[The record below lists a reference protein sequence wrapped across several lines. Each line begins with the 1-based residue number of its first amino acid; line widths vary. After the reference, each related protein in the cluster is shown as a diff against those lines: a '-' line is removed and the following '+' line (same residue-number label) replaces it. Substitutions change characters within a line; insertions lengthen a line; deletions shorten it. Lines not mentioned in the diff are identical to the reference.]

1 MCIPIFPDGLYNSN
15 VINLPLEVAFQLWK
29 QFRLKILLLHPV
41 TPDQRYDRSAKTS
54 GIRRIGKD
62 CYLKKLESP
71 IHNFRGNTAE
81 SPFIPSFTNESCAF
95 CKGRLVTVEK
105 YERDTSFCSEE
116 CWGQSI
122 RTCVADLR
130 RGDIG
135 SWPVEMFVSLDAK
148 RKLLELAAE
157 TLDGNFLL
165 QELFFQLLP
174 QNDLSYLHY
183 VRFLN
188 ETGQMKD
195 VTALY
200 EAKGCVQDSKMYSFK
215 RLLAGDGPVTRQ
227 ECEKHIHTLRI
238 FAVTELSS
246 SPRLSTMHASTLQTV
261 DLLDFQTQANSE
273 WIEFVERTLSS
284 ANEHVKSLLDE
295 LSGPL
300 IGQNLASTIVACI
313 LMDNKAT
320 NGSRS
325 HQLKIKH
332 RMSDEIFRWLAL
344 EPLIALQNW
353 MEIDSLLIEKR
364 WFSRKFVLGLP
375 VDRLLLFLHSK
386 NSPKAIIARYL
397 QYLPD
402 SDTLID
408 LLVRMG
414 LYDLGIENF
423 VRKKD
428 VAGLRSLHLR
438 MPASRGTEIQEI
450 EAYISLPVS
459 LI

>member
-1 MCIPIFPDGLYNSN
+1 MDWSLSGNAIVYLELYP
-15 VINLPLEVAFQLWK
+15 VI
-29 QFRLKILLLHPV
+29 
-41 TPDQRYDRSAKTS
+41 PDQLYDRSAKTS
-54 GIRRIGKD
+54 GIRRIGKG
-62 CYLKKLESP
+62 CYDVDSANTTIYSESP
-71 IHNFRGNTAE
+71 THNFRGNTTE

-95 CKGRLVTVEK
+95 CKRKLVTVEK
-105 YERDTSFCSEE
+105 YERDTAFCSEE
-116 CWGQSI
+116 CWKQSI

-157 TLDGNFLL
+157 TLDGDFLL
-165 QELFFQLLP
+165 QVVLIIKSHLDQERFFQLLL

-188 ETGQMKD
+188 ETGQIKD

-200 EAKGCVQDSKMYSFK
+200 EAKGCVQDSKMYSFS
-215 RLLAGDGPVTRQ
+215 RLLAGDNPVTRQ

-246 SPRLSTMHASTLQTV
+246 NPRLSTMHASTLQTV

-273 WIEFVERTLSS
+273 WIDFVEKTLSS
-284 ANEHVKSLLDE
+284 ANEHVKSLLNE

-300 IGQNLASTIVACI
+300 IGQNLAT
-313 LMDNKAT
+313 T

-325 HQLKIKH
+325 HQLKTKH

-375 VDRLLLFLHSK
+375 VDRLILFLHSK

-408 LLVRMG
+408 LVVRIG

-438 MPASRGTEIQEI
+438 MPASRGNEIQEI
-450 EAYISLPVS
+450 ETYLSLPTS
-459 LI
+459 QWKEYIPKR